1 MIPASTT
8 LSLLAS
14 HPVCAGLELAAW
26 NVSSVNVRRGYLYFR
41 KEWQARR
48 DEIVME

>member
-1 MIPASTT
+1 MIPAST
-8 LSLLAS
+8 AS
-14 HPVCAGLELAAW
+14 SMSRAYRVYACAELAMW
-26 NVSSVNVRRGYLYFR
+26 NTTGHVLRGFAFVR

>member
-1 MIPASTT
+1 MSPAYAGAELGMWNTT
-8 LSLLAS
+8 GHTL
-14 HPVCAGLELAAW
+14 
-26 NVSSVNVRRGYLYFR
+26 RGFAFVR

>member
-1 MIPASTT
+1 MIPASTA
-8 LSLLAS
+8 SSMSPAYLAY
-14 HPVCAGLELAAW
+14 VGAELAMW
-26 NVSSVNVRRGYLYFR
+26 ITTSHMLRGFAFVR